1 MNLTRLALRDISGN
15 AFRSWI
21 IVICAFLVGGLALA
35 TVLIGRGAGDSLR
48 LTQQRLGADIVVV
61 PEGSEQKVEGALL
74 MGSPVKAWMPYGNV
88 QKIAAVPGVQVAS
101 PQLYLESLSNASC
114 CSVPDMFMV
123 AYDPN
128 TDFTIQPW
136 LKQKIG
142 SGLKLGE
149 SVGGTFVFVPAG
161 EQNIT
166 LYGYILTLKANLEP
180 TGTNLDSSMF
190 FTFETAYDMARLS
203 KTQAQ
208 APLEIPADSVSSVLV
223 KVAPGYDPK
232 KVAVDI
238 LKNVPGVTPVN
249 SPDLFGS
256 FKNQMQGLR
265 GGMLAILGIVL
276 ILSVAVIGLIFS
288 MAVNERRRE
297 IGVLRA
303 LGSTRGAVLR
313 SLLTG
318 AAVLA
323 LSGGLAGIVFSGLI
337 LFFFRHKLMTTF
349 GFPFLFPSFGNLL
362 LLVVIGLIVA
372 LAAVTIAAFIP
383 AYRIS
388 RQEPAVSMRE

>member
-114 CSVPDMFMV
+114 CSVPNMFMV